1 MEKSAIPEL
10 SYSDDV
16 QKAIVRLLFKNL
28 KSPAKKPD
36 ISIKVLDILVTKC
49 EHHTLSY
56 SDITRVV
63 TYVTAFP
70 KRKAT
75 ANLTYI
81 DISSNIGGASHRP
94 DLHKLPLVPLSIPQ
108 ILRQGVEISEHTLQ
122 HDAVRGIMMDPA
134 VTFDLVLVHW
144 FYSTLLVPLGS
155 LFNCPLVWY
164 AAGDACW
171 ASLQLVH
178 ELPSPAYSVGPHSHH
193 LPSIPFTI
201 NDRITQ
207 LWQQLYFGFWTRY
220 YFDYVEPPIYEATYA
235 AAMRVRGLVPPP
247 YDLVAKNGSLLLLNS
262 HPPLGQSLPL
272 PLNAKL
278 VGGHHLRPLKPLPE
292 KFQIFMDNAKHGLI
306 FMELGAGVES
316 SDMPQH
322 VRKRL
327 LDMFGELQHQV
338 VWRLDERPP
347 HAARNVHVLE
357 RAPALEMLCHPNTLM
372 VITDGST
379 TSLMEALHCGVPVVT
394 VPFLGDQFLN
404 ADLAVAQGFA
414 IKVEFT
420 HHFAWKLREA
430 IGEILGNNS
439 LLTLLYINDD
449 CILYWCLA
457 KAVLV
462 IGLMSTYFFL
472 LLRSSVLFTSHY
484 QPINVPIAGAQAF
497 LIDGIGRLGHD
508 PPRAQCGL
516 VGANDYRCSRYQW
529 LNVPSEEPGSL
540 RY

>member
-1 MEKSAIPEL
+1 
-10 SYSDDV
+10 
-16 QKAIVRLLFKNL
+16 
-28 KSPAKKPD
+28 
-36 ISIKVLDILVTKC
+36 
-49 EHHTLSY
+49 
-56 SDITRVV
+56 
-63 TYVTAFP
+63 
-70 KRKAT
+70 
-75 ANLTYI
+75 
-81 DISSNIGGASHRP
+81 
-94 DLHKLPLVPLSIPQ
+94 
-108 ILRQGVEISEHTLQ
+108 
-122 HDAVRGIMMDPA
+122 MMDPA

-144 FYSTLLVPLGS
+144 FYSTLLAPLGS

-220 YFDYVEPPIYEATYA
+220 YLDYVEPPIYEATYA

-247 YDLVAKNGSLLLLNS
+247 YDLVAKNGSTLLLNS

-379 TSLMEALHCGVPVVT
+379 TSLMEALHCGVPVIT

-404 ADLAVAQGFA
+404 ADIAVAQGFA

-439 LLTLLYINDD
+439 YRSSAKEASRMFHLRPSPAAADLLHWIEVTSSTGAWHLRSAARHLSLAERYYLDLGLLLVLAVWFLSKVVKVIRVHLKDDD
-449 CILYWCLA
+449 CN
-457 KAVLV
+457 KK
-462 IGLMSTYFFL
+462 
-472 LLRSSVLFTSHY
+472 
-484 QPINVPIAGAQAF
+484 
-497 LIDGIGRLGHD
+497 DD
-508 PPRAQCGL
+508 
-516 VGANDYRCSRYQW
+516 
-529 LNVPSEEPGSL
+529 
-540 RY
+540 